1 MNLHALAH
9 LGIQLGGVLSTS
21 HVANSFIGTGLLT
34 PDADEDEKAAAA
46 AAAAGIP
53 PPARTPPAP
62 AAAAAAVEAA
72 AAC

>member
-34 PDADEDEKAAAA
+34 PDAADEDEKA